1 MYCWK
6 IDTGQVYG
14 AAERSFVDVAPE
26 GADIVTLYSDTSDP
40 ANMVVADKAYL
51 RKTVLFYGYD
61 LGDELKNRLDKI
73 QSIQAEYAPILT
85 ELQEAKNSA
94 DLRDDAEDAAAIKA
108 EYQAALEEMR
118 QKIQEVPGD

>member
-1 MYCWK
+1 M
-6 IDTGQVYG
+6 YG
-14 AAERSFVDVAPE
+14 AAGLSFGDVTPE
-26 GADIVTLYSDTSDP
+26 GANIGTLNSDTSDP
-40 ANMVVADKAYL
+40 ANKVVAGKAYL

>member
-1 MYCWK
+1 MYYWK

>member
-1 MYCWK
+1 MYYWK
-6 IDTGQVYG
+6 TDTGQVYG

>member
-1 MYCWK
+1 MYYWK
-6 IDTGQVYG
+6 IDTGHVYG